1 MPENNVDIEL
11 MIASVFDQFRF
22 CLSQI
27 AQNPLALCAAGCA
40 ICAAAVLLFGYLTT
54 KRDVF

>member
-11 MIASVFDQFRF
+11 MISSIFEQFRF
-22 CLSQI
+22 CLAQI
-27 AQNPLALCAAGCA
+27 AHNPLALCAAGCA
-40 ICAAAVLLFGYLTT
+40 ICAAAIFLFSYLTT